1 MGLHGPERCK
11 GLRGGDFQEL
21 WAKAVGRSAM
31 KATASGPYRPGFSPS
46 LWPSLL
52 VGFLALKAVLSLG
65 LGLGD
70 RLAPYGTCIYLLLL
84 LLATGFAILN
94 AVERTQGR
102 RVFWV
107 FIAVGYGLWALDQWL
122 YVYYVVL
129 RNIDVPDNS
138 IADPALFLH
147 LVPMMAAVVMQPHL
161 RRSDKEAYRASLTFL
176 FLLVA
181 WVFLYAYVL
190 FPYQYLFANPDIYNP
205 RFTTLYGIENLA
217 LVLILCLVVRR
228 AQGAWNSIYYHLL
241 GATTLYAVS
250 STLANMAIDLGK
262 HYNGSLYSLAQNAAV
277 CWFLWVPLHARHL
290 APAGASVGEID
301 AGR

>member
-1 MGLHGPERCK
+1 
-11 GLRGGDFQEL
+11 
-21 WAKAVGRSAM
+21 M
-31 KATASGPYRPGFSPS
+31 KVTASGPSRPGLPLSAWS
-46 LWPSLL
+46 SLL
-52 VGFLALKAVLSLG
+52 VGFLAIKAILSLG

-70 RLAPYGTCIYLLLL
+70 KLAPIGTCFYFLLL

-129 RNIDVPDNS
+129 RRIDVPDNS

-147 LVPMMAAVVMQPHL
+147 LVPLMAAVVMQPHL
-161 RRSDKEAYRASLTFL
+161 NRSDQKAYRASLTFI

-190 FPYQYLFANPDIYNP
+190 FPYQYLFANPAIYNP
-205 RFTTLYGIENLA
+205 RFTALYAIENLA
-217 LVLILCLVVRR
+217 LVLVLCLVVRR
-228 AQGAWNSIYYHLL
+228 AQDPWNSIYYHLL
-241 GATTLYAVS
+241 AASTLYAVS
-250 STLANMAIDLGK
+250 ATVANVAIDMGK
-262 HYNGSLYSLAQNAAV
+262 SYNGSLYSLALNAAA
-277 CWFLWVPLHARHL
+277 CWFLWVPLQARHL
-290 APAGASVGEID
+290 APAGSSLEELD
-301 AGR
+301 ARR